1 MAFLGFL
8 SLAIFGFVA
17 FIVCVIPLF
26 VELEERRRMLRVSLR
41 PRRLFR
47 PRVIEGGKPEAAPV
61 VVASTEEAPESR
73 IA

>member
-1 MAFLGFL
+1 MALLGFL

-17 FIVCVIPLF
+17 VIVCVIPL
-26 VELEERRRMLRVSLR
+26 VIELEERRRLRRVSLR
-41 PRRLFR
+41 PRKFFR

-61 VVASTEEAPESR
+61 VAASTEETPESR